1 MRRLVTTFVLSVAL
15 ISGCSGDGLSVD
27 EYAPMVED
35 RAGTYA
41 DEVTDLADRNTSD
54 LDVAVVRLQRD
65 FEGEALVEAAIDETA
80 RLASMLFAGI
90 GDALDRY
97 VRDLDVLDAPSDL
110 ETEHRAYIVALEAS
124 RSGIAQL
131 VSNLTVATTFDD
143 IDRAIA
149 GSGFSD
155 AQPRV
160 VAACNTL
167 QRAIAEEG
175 SVVDL
180 RCESVG

>member
-1 MRRLVTTFVLSVAL
+1 MRPLVTMFVAGVAL
-15 ISGCSGDGLSVD
+15 ISGCSGGGLSVE
-27 EYAPMVED
+27 EYAPLVED
-35 RAGTYA
+35 RAATYA
-41 DEVTDLADRNTSD
+41 DEITALADRNISD

-97 VRDLDVLDAPSDL
+97 VRDLDALDAPSDL
-110 ETEHRAYIVALEAS
+110 QTEHRAHIVALKAS

-131 VSNLTVATTFDD
+131 LSNLTAATTFDD
-143 IDRAIA
+143 VDHAIA

-175 SVVDL
+175 SVVHL
-180 RCESVG
+180 RCESIG